1 MRTILFIALL
11 ITIFLIGAKVQG
23 ADWKFY
29 GSSDLSKS
37 ESVIAYYDAE
47 SIERFSD
54 GHVKAWTKTIS
65 LSEVERTM
73 KVEEVSK
80 KAERK
85 IKAGYVPPYVLSNP
99 KPKPSFDDRMKIIV
113 WEEAADYDVIKTKMK
128 VFYELNCKRN
138 KIRNLSIIDY
148 KKDGGPETRPKI
160 DEWTSISP
168 KSNAE
173 TLRNI
178 LCRQRDVIK

>member
-1 MRTILFIALL
+1 MRNILFIALL
-11 ITIFLIGAKVQG
+11 ITIFLSGAKVQG

-29 GSSDLSKS
+29 GTSDLSKS
-37 ESVIAYYDAE
+37 ETVIAYYDAE
-47 SIERFSD
+47 SIERLSE

-65 LSEVERTM
+65 LSEVERIM

-85 IKAGYVPPYVLSNP
+85 IKARYVPPYILSTL
-99 KPKPSFDDRMKIIV
+99 KPKPSFDDTMRIIV
-113 WEEAADYDVIKTKMK
+113 WEEAANYDVIKSKIK

-138 KIRNLSIIDY
+138 KIRNLSITSY
-148 KKDGGPETRPKI
+148 KNDGGPETRPKI

-173 TLRNI
+173 TLHNI
-178 LCRQRDVIK
+178 LCKQRDAIK

>member
-1 MRTILFIALL
+1 MRNILFIALL
-11 ITIFLIGAKVQG
+11 ITVFLNGANAHG

-37 ESVIAYYDAE
+37 ETVIAYYDAE
-47 SIERFSD
+47 SIERFSN

-65 LSEVERTM
+65 LSEVERIM

-85 IKAGYVPPYVLSNP
+85 IEARYVPPYILSNP
-99 KPKPSFDDRMKIIV
+99 KPKPSFDYNMRIIV
-113 WEEAADYDVIKTKMK
+113 WEEAANYDVIKSKIK

-138 KIRNLSIIDY
+138 KIRNLSITGY
-148 KKDGGPETRPKI
+148 KNDRGPETRPKI
-160 DEWTSISP
+160 DKWTSISP

-178 LCRQRDVIK
+178 LCKQRDVIK

>member
-11 ITIFLIGAKVQG
+11 ITIFLTGAKVQG

-29 GSSDLSKS
+29 GTSGLSKG
-37 ESVIAYYDAE
+37 ETVIAYYDAE
-47 SIERFSD
+47 SIERLSD

-65 LSEVERTM
+65 LPEVERIM

-85 IKAGYVPPYVLSNP
+85 IKARYVPPYVLSNP
-99 KPKPSFDDRMKIIV
+99 KPKPGSDDIMRIIV
-113 WEEAADYDVIKTKMK
+113 WEEAANYDVIKSKTK
-128 VFYELNCKRN
+128 VFYELNCTRN
-138 KIRNLSIIDY
+138 TVRNLSITGY
-148 KKDGGPETRPKI
+148 KNDGGPKTGPKI
-160 DEWTSISP
+160 DEWTAISP

-173 TLRNI
+173 TLHNI
-178 LCRQRDVIK
+178 LCKQSTVIK

>member
-1 MRTILFIALL
+1 MRNILFIALL
-11 ITIFLIGAKVQG
+11 ITIFPNGAKVQA

-29 GSSDLSKS
+29 GSSDLSES

-47 SIERFSD
+47 SIERLSD
-54 GHVKAWTKTIS
+54 GHVRAWTKTIS
-65 LSEVERTM
+65 LSEVERIM

-85 IKAGYVPPYVLSNP
+85 IKAGYGPPYILSNP
-99 KPKPSFDDRMKIIV
+99 NPKPSFENNMTIVV
-113 WEEAADYDVIKTKMK
+113 WEEAANYDVIKSKTKAS
-128 VFYELNCKRN
+128 YELDCKEN
-138 KIRNLSIIDY
+138 KIRILSIPGY
-148 KKDGGPETRPKI
+148 KNEGGPETRPKI

-173 TLRNI
+173 TLKNI
-178 LCRQRDVIK
+178 LCRQRDRIK